1 MYIKNGKLFIE
12 DKSVFRHS
20 PNFYNSVQQKFL
32 VLHYTAGRGIDSTVN
47 FMSNSSSM
55 RSSHF
60 VVGRDG
66 KIAQLVHTSNGA
78 WHAGKSTYMFN
89 GETYISL
96 NKYSIG
102 IEIDNYGYLEK
113 KKDEFYSWFGV
124 KVSKDKVIQAVH
136 KKENHPRYWEIYLS
150 DQYMAVLELC
160 KFLHSNYKFL
170 DIVGH
175 DDISKTKIDPGP
187 AWPMEQFKKLVFA

>member
-78 WHAGKSTYMFN
+78 WHAGKSTYTFN

-113 KKDEFYSWFGV
+113 KEDEDGDTDRDFTVILPSPTETPKVEVEAMGAAEEV
-124 KVSKDKVIQAVH
+124 KV
-136 KKENHPRYWEIYLS
+136 KKIAKLIWHWLKIIPGVNKFF
-150 DQYMAVLELC
+150 LE
-160 KFLHSNYKFL
+160 KNPYFFY
-170 DIVGH
+170 
-175 DDISKTKIDPGP
+175 
-187 AWPMEQFKKLVFA
+187 